1 MGLVPEFFVLLGIV
15 IFISMS
21 LLSAFL
27 VDDLPSRLQYLFQIA
42 AMVGL
47 GELLISQ
54 GFVDLTRFWLSLVY
68 LASALS
74 SVVGLNAYLGVVRRR
89 MDMASTFSGTITVP
103 TVMISAVFVSSSLG
117 SGGEV
122 SLSPAAIL
130 TLSVL
135 VFVTS
140 LSIFGFLREASKHM
154 RNIPGGQGSTSA
166 GPVPTPPGT
175 AETDPSLR
183 LPSMQEGDWEKIID
197 DQKWVRN
204 SR

>member
-1 MGLVPEFFVLLGIV
+1 MGLVPEFFVLLGID
-15 IFISMS
+15 IFLCMS

-27 VDDLPSRLQYLFQIA
+27 DEDLPSRLQYLLQIA
-42 AMVGL
+42 AIVGL

-54 GFVDLTRFWLSLVY
+54 GFVDLTRFWVSFAY

-74 SVVGLNAYLGVVRRR
+74 SVVGLNAYLAVARRR

-103 TVMISAVFVSSSLG
+103 TLMISAAFITSFLG
-117 SGGEV
+117 GGGEV

-135 VFVTS
+135 VFVAS
-140 LSIFGFLREASKHM
+140 LSIFAFLREASKHI
-154 RNIPGGQGSTSA
+154 RNILGTQGSMSA
-166 GPVPTPPGT
+166 GPVPPPPGT
-175 AETDPSLR
+175 AETDLSLH
-183 LPSMQEGDWEKIID
+183 LPSMREGDWEKIID

>member
-1 MGLVPEFFVLLGIV
+1 MGLVPEFFVLLGID
-15 IFISMS
+15 IFLCMS

-27 VDDLPSRLQYLFQIA
+27 EDDLPSRLQYLFQIA
-42 AMVGL
+42 AIVGL

-54 GFVDLTRFWLSLVY
+54 GFVDLTRFWVSFVY

-74 SVVGLNAYLGVVRRR
+74 SVVGLNAYLAVVRRR

-103 TVMISAVFVSSSLG
+103 TLMISAVFVSSFLG

-122 SLSPAAIL
+122 VLSPAAIL

-140 LSIFGFLREASKHM
+140 LSIFGFLREASKHIS
-154 RNIPGGQGSTSA
+154 NTPIAQGSTST
-166 GPVPTPPGT
+166 GPVSTLQGAP
-175 AETDPSLR
+175 ETDLSLR
-183 LPSMQEGDWEKIID
+183 LSSMLEGDWEKSLTTE
-197 DQKWVRN
+197 VGEE
-204 SR
+204 

>member
-27 VDDLPSRLQYLFQIA
+27 EDDLPSRFQYLLQIA
-42 AMVGL
+42 AIVGL

-54 GFVDLTRFWLSLVY
+54 GFVDMTRFWVSFVY

-74 SVVGLNAYLGVVRRR
+74 SVVGLNAYLAVARRR
-89 MDMASTFSGTITVP
+89 MDMAPTFSGTITVP
-103 TVMISAVFVSSSLG
+103 TLMISAAFITSFLG
-117 SGGEV
+117 GGGEV

-140 LSIFGFLREASKHM
+140 LSIFGFMREASKHIS
-154 RNIPGGQGSTSA
+154 NIPGRQGSTSA

-175 AETDPSLR
+175 AETDLSLH

-197 DQKWVRN
+197 DR
-204 SR
+204 SGEE